1 MSQYSSGMSQN
12 RTNEE
17 FSFIEAL
24 ALPPKEHSHFQLKD
38 SFEFPPTPITPTAPS
53 MAATATHTG
62 SSHFADPSSYT
73 TPRAYAP
80 RRAETMAS
88 VPQAQKQ
95 CLEMCRNTS
104 KISDRVSVRLLEYLT
119 TAKEP
124 SQTLDNLAH
133 GFLDTCQILFA
144 IEAGL
149 QEYCRTAQAFP
160 AEVLAELEKKF
171 RLTQT
176 DLNVLDQQL
185 IKVLEGERKGG
196 MRRKF
201 GQMFGGPDF
210 HKMNS
215 NLSRTRE
222 SLRISA
228 LMFQWSL
235 GSEKVETT
243 QGLGYTALAA
253 ALNRLD
259 QKSDT
264 QSVRM
269 KQTNPSLHRIASSS
283 ELPSS
288 TQHRFSDAQQPP
300 LPPLPWADH
309 SSPIQL
315 EPSLMGSGP
324 AHADMRA
331 TMSTDHRIHS
341 PHSASSVQSNSRI
354 QSGIAATADR
364 DTMFD
369 DSSSVIGHSSV
380 DAERLLE
387 EMAGLSVGSTKAVRL
402 KAEPSSM
409 PRWSPRNT
417 GGAESG
423 GMRSSLLSAIRG
435 RNSKLVEQLLDR
447 GAPAKAQA
455 EFQPLREA
463 ALQSDV
469 EALRLL
475 LLFGA
480 DPNEADTHGVTPLSA
495 AVEKNFFMGAT
506 LMLKY
511 GADPNFTPA
520 SDIETPLATATIAN
534 NVNLVHLLLMYE
546 GDANHLTAEGNT
558 LLISAINKKTPK
570 KLVDLLLDYGA
581 GVNAKSREGK
591 TALFEAI
598 TSNRVDIVT
607 DLLEHGADPNLPGP
621 KHPLWPST
629 YNAPVLKVLLAHGA
643 DSKKAPGNMELA
655 ASLNNIESVRLLLN
669 AGVDPNAKKDG
680 VYTPLCTSIR
690 DDRGDIFKLLLSN
703 GADPNTPASEYP
715 AFKCVTHHRT
725 HYLPALVAAGA
736 DLHSPKGIVEMAVA
750 SNNMESLNWLLD
762 QGMNPNDRNPK
773 GASPLTTSIREKRA
787 EMVNLLLSRGADP
800 NMRGEDWPVCMAVQ
814 NPPILKSILAVLAEP
829 RAFKG
834 VMEMAVVANQLE
846 SVKLLLA
853 AGVSVED
860 KNGGVFSP
868 LTSALR
874 ENRRDIV
881 RYLISE
887 GGADVNS
894 PGEHLPV
901 VKALRRFRGE
911 DTEMLELLLEK
922 GADPNKVY
930 RGWNGI
936 MQAVENG
943 DLDVLKLIVKKCGVD
958 LTVKDDLGHTVTEIA
973 ASRGWDEAV
982 GVLVEYG
989 NKQ

>member
-1 MSQYSSGMSQN
+1 MSQYTSGTSLD
-12 RTNEE
+12 RTTKEY
-17 FSFIEAL
+17 SFIEAL
-24 ALPPKEHSHFQLKD
+24 SLSPQEALNLQLKD
-38 SFEFPPTPITPTAPS
+38 SFDLPSTPSTLTGPTTST
-53 MAATATHTG
+53 TATHVG
-62 SSHFADPSSYT
+62 SSHLTDMSAYTPRSYT
-73 TPRAYAP
+73 AKKPDAMP
-80 RRAETMAS
+80 P
-88 VPQAQKQ
+88 VPKAQTQ
-95 CLEMCRNTS
+95 CLEICKSTS
-104 KISDRVSVRLLEYLT
+104 KIGDRVSVRLLEYLT
-119 TAKEP
+119 TSKEP
-124 SQTLDNLAH
+124 SQSFDTLAH
-133 GFLDTCQILFA
+133 GFLDTCQIVFA

-149 QEYCRTAQAFP
+149 EEYGRTGQAFP

-176 DLNVLDQQL
+176 DMNLLDQQL
-185 IKVLEGERKGG
+185 IKVLDGERKGG
-196 MRRKF
+196 MRRRF
-201 GQMFGGPDF
+201 GQMFGGTDF
-210 HKMNS
+210 HKMNH

-222 SLRISA
+222 SLKISA

-235 GSEKVETT
+235 GNEKVETA

-259 QKSDT
+259 QKSET
-264 QSVRM
+264 QTLKM
-269 KQTNPSLHRIASSS
+269 KHGNSSLHHVAPASIAA
-283 ELPSS
+283 SS
-288 TQHRFSDAQQPP
+288 TQNRVADVQQPP
-300 LPPLPWADH
+300 LPPLPWADYTTSAH
-309 SSPIQL
+309 H
-315 EPSLMGSGP
+315 EPSFISSASAP
-324 AHADMRA
+324 HDVRA
-331 TMSTDHRIHS
+331 TMSTDHRIQS
-341 PHSASSVQSNSRI
+341 PYTASSISSNDRI
-354 QSGIAATADR
+354 HSGTTGTFDH
-364 DTMFD
+364 DTIFD
-369 DSSSVIGHSSV
+369 DTRSVTGNNV
-380 DAERLLE
+380 DPDRLLE
-387 EMAGLSVGSTKAVRL
+387 DMVGLNMGSTKAVRI

-417 GGAESG
+417 GGVDSG
-423 GMRSSLLSAIRG
+423 SMKSGLLSAIRG
-435 RNSKLVEQLLDR
+435 RNNKLVEQFLDR
-447 GAPAKAQA
+447 GAPARASA
-455 EFQPLREA
+455 EYQPLREA
-463 ALQSDV
+463 TLQTDT
-469 EALRLL
+469 EAVRLL

-480 DPNEADTHGVTPLSA
+480 DPNEADNHGVTPLSI
-495 AVEKNFFMGAT
+495 AVEKNFFTGAT

-511 GADPNFTPA
+511 GADPNYAISADTEA
-520 SDIETPLATATIAN
+520 PLAAAIIARKLS
-534 NVNLVHLLLMYE
+534 LVHLLLIYG

-558 LLISAINKKTPK
+558 PLISAIDKKTPK
-570 KLVDLLLDYGA
+570 KLVDLLLEYGA
-581 GVNAKSREGK
+581 EVNAKSREGK

-598 TSNRVDIVT
+598 TSNRVDLVT
-607 DLLEHGADPNLPGP
+607 ALLERGADPNLPGP

-643 DSKKAPGNMELA
+643 NSKKAPGNMELA
-655 ASLNNIESVRLLLN
+655 ASLNNIESVRLLLE

-690 DDRGDIFKLLLSN
+690 DDRPDIFQLLLSN

-715 AFKCVTHHRT
+715 AFKCVTHHRVQ
-725 HYLPALVAAGA
+725 YLPALVAAGA

-750 SNNMESLNWLLD
+750 SNNMEALNWLLD
-762 QGMNPNDRNPK
+762 QGMSPNDRNPK
-773 GASPLTTSIREKRA
+773 GASPLTTAIREKRA
-787 EMVNLLLSRGADP
+787 EMVNVLLSRGADP

-814 NPPILKSILAVLAEP
+814 SPHILKSILAVLAEP

-922 GADPNKVY
+922 GADPNKMY

-943 DLDVLKLIVKKCGVD
+943 DLEVLKLIVNKCGVD
-958 LTVKDDLGHTVTEIA
+958 LEVRDDLGHSVTEIA

-982 GVLVEYG
+982 GVLTSG
-989 NKQ
+989 AKA